1 MLFDFAPNNITEVKG
16 VTKIKPARSEP
27 PWRLVSAISNEG
39 TSGFQ
44 QLKNLY
50 IAGHRVFTTRCY
62 ASAVLVLAMGL
73 CLSVCLSVTS
83 RCSIETAER
92 IELGFGM

>member
-73 CLSVCLSVTS
+73 CLSVCLSVRHKS
-83 RCSIETAER
+83 VFYRN
-92 IELGFGM
+92 G